1 MSEEQAV
8 SEGSNFLA
16 EAVGISGR
24 LPATAEEADK
34 VEELLADEL
43 EKLSLVEREQI
54 LFDVHGFAQVYD
66 EDSPSI
72 QAHLKQFESELLKI
86 RDKPAYEH
94 AKYLNTEY
102 VSDPAFRIMFLRSEN
117 FDPKKA
123 AKKMISHFQ
132 IKRELF
138 GSGDVLG
145 REVRL
150 SDLTEDDMESL
161 ESGFIQVLP
170 TRDAAGR
177 SIFCLAPMYSKHKTI
192 GNLVRKSTLAGR

>member
-1 MSEEQAV
+1 MTEEEAV
-8 SEGSNFLA
+8 GEGPNLA
-16 EAVGISGR
+16 EAAGISGR
-24 LPATAEEADK
+24 LPATAEEADM
-34 VEELLADEL
+34 VEELLANEL

-66 EDSPSI
+66 EDSASI
-72 QAHLKQFESELLKI
+72 QAHLKQFETELLKI
-86 RDKPAYEH
+86 PDKSAYEH

-102 VSDPAFRIMFLRSEN
+102 VNDPAFLLMFLRSET
-117 FDPKKA
+117 FDAKKA
-123 AKKMISHFQ
+123 AEKMICHFD

-161 ESGFIQVLP
+161 ESGFLQVLP

-177 SIFCLAPMYSKHKTI
+177 SIFCVAPMHKKHKTI
-192 GNLVRKSTLAGR
+192 ENLVRTTSSAGG